1 MTKRK
6 VPAAVITSFLLL
18 PLWWTE
24 AVAQSREKVVQ
35 ILNEQ
40 AAKSVTR
47 EISSRNVCASYYL
60 CNIAD
65 SEAVAQT
72 ADRIRRDFGAVDILV
87 NNAGTVVGKSFF
99 DITLEEMQRTMNV
112 NFWGHLFFTKAFI
125 GPDGHLKIP
134 HLWPGQYRLLQRSD
148 RHADAFGICRQ

>member
-47 EISSRNVCASYYL
+47 EISSRNVRASYYL
-60 CNIAD
+60 CNIAE

-72 ADRIRRDFGAVDILV
+72 ADRIRRNFGAVDVLA
-87 NNAGTVVGKSFF
+87 NNAGTVVANRFSILPSKKCN
-99 DITLEEMQRTMNV
+99 E
-112 NFWGHLFFTKAFI
+112 
-125 GPDGHLKIP
+125 P
-134 HLWPGQYRLLQRSD
+134 
-148 RHADAFGICRQ
+148 